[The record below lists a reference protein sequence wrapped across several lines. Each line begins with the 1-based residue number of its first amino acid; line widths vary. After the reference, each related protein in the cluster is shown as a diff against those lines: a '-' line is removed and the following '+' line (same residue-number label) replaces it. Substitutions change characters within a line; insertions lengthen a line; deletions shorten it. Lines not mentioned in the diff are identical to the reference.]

1 VCWPRGSTTAAPPAR
16 SASIAPSSSA
26 RSSTCSSCRTSG
38 TRSSGPCRTGCNIQV
53 IYSDVILVLKGL
65 SLDVEEG
72 KIVALLG
79 ANGAGKTTTLKA
91 ISGLLKTE
99 VGAVTD
105 GSIEFMGRRID
116 GRDPEAICRLGIVQ
130 VMEGR
135 KVLESMTVEENLRIG
150 GYSRRDPDGV
160 RRDMQMIYDYFPR
173 LVERREQLAGYL
185 SGGEQQML
193 VIGRALMAAPRLL
206 LLDEPSLGLAPLLVR
221 EIFAIIQKIN
231 QERGTTFLLVEQNA
245 QIALGIADYG
255 YIMENGRIVL
265 DGPADKLRGNDDVRE
280 FYLGLSEAGRRKSFR
295 EVKFY
300 KRRKRWVF

>member
-1 VCWPRGSTTAAPPAR
+1 MDAMLRLN
-16 SASIAPSSSA
+16 
-26 RSSTCSSCRTSG
+26 
-38 TRSSGPCRTGCNIQV
+38 NIEV

-65 SLDVEEG
+65 SLEVLAG
-72 KIVALLG
+72 QIVALLG

-99 VGAVTD
+99 NGKVTD
-105 GSIEFMGRRID
+105 GSVEFMGRRID
-116 GRDPEAICRLGIVQ
+116 GLDPERICRLGTVQ

-135 KVLESMTVEENLRIG
+135 KVLESLTVEENLRIG
-150 GYSRRDPDGV
+150 AYTRSDTEAVERDF
-160 RRDMQMIYDYFPR
+160 QLIYDYFPR
-173 LVERREQLAGYL
+173 LVERRHQLAGYL

-193 VIGRALMAAPRLL
+193 VIGRGLMAKPKLL

-231 QERGTTFLLVEQNA
+231 AEQGTTFLLVEQNA
-245 QIALGIADYG
+245 QIALGIAHYG

-265 DGPADKLRGNDDVRE
+265 DGPAGALRGNEDVRE
-280 FYLGLSEAGRRKSFR
+280 FYLGLSEAGRRKSFK
-295 EVKFY
+295 EIKFY